1 MRGNEQ
7 QQDAVFSYV
16 SLEQRVPTDHP
27 LRAIRKMVDQAL
39 GELSAHFDGLYANTG
54 RPSIAP
60 EKLLR
65 ALLLQAL
72 YGKRSERLLMEELDY
87 SLLFRW
93 FVGLAIDEEVW
104 DATVFSKNR
113 DRLIEGE
120 IAARFFAAVRGQ
132 LDGSGL
138 LSDEHFTVDGT
149 MLEAWANRRSFRE
162 KADPPEQG
170 SGHGG
175 KRLLRDTHESSTG
188 GTTVSQVERGSGG
201 ALLSGARAHGKSAR
215 PDRRCLRD
223 GSGNTSRARGG
234 SGFTGSGGEGTTA
247 HAGSRQAISR
257 AAVCGG
263 SATARYRAP
272 CCRVRAG
279 QPTAEQST
287 KRGTEQRGLSA
298 EPEKAKTGGA
308 KFCLDQTLGG
318 VPTGQAAEPET
329 GGMAVSDRGHSL
341 QPDPHGSIVSIDGLK
356 NGFWSLF
363 PMRKPRKQTPRLRQ
377 QRSEKLPL
385 RELQDRSN

>member
-16 SLEQRVPTDHP
+16 SLEQRVPTGHP
-27 LRAIRKMVDQAL
+27 LRAIRRMVDQAL

-93 FVGLAIDEEVW
+93 FVGLAIDDAVW

-120 IAARFFAAVRGQ
+120 IAARFFAAVGKQ

-175 KRLLRDTHESSTG
+175 KRLLRDTHASSTDP
-188 GTTVSQVERGSGG
+188 E
-201 ALLSGARAHGKSAR
+201 ARLFRKS
-215 PDRRCLRD
+215 
-223 GSGNTSRARGG
+223 N
-234 SGFTGSGGEGTTA
+234 
-247 HAGSRQAISR
+247 AG
-257 AAVCGG
+257 
-263 SATARYRAP
+263 
-272 CCRVRAG
+272 
-279 QPTAEQST
+279 
-287 KRGTEQRGLSA
+287 
-298 EPEKAKTGGA
+298 
-308 KFCLDQTLGG
+308 
-318 VPTGQAAEPET
+318 AAEPCYL
-329 GGMAVSDRGHSL
+329 GHVL
-341 QPDPHGSIVSIDGLK
+341 TENQHGLIVGACVTEAGTRAEREAALVLLDQGAKGRRRTL
-356 NGFWSLF
+356 GAD
-363 PMRKPRKQTPRLRQ
+363 KQYQEPQFVAALRQ
-377 QRSEKLPL
+377 RNIVPHVAEYERGNLQRNSL
-385 RELQDRSN
+385 REEERNSPSFQQSQRKRKLVEQSFAWIKHWAGFRQVKLRSRKRVEWLFQIAATAYNLIRMARLLASAA